1 MSWNDFTDQEKED
14 IVKRRQKTCEIKY
27 GEDNP
32 GKVKAFQE
40 KSKITCNEKYGAD
53 TFFGSEIGK
62 QRVKEG
68 NRKKRGYDYALQDP
82 EVIAKRENSLMEK
95 YGVKNIKQVPAIKE
109 ASYRKFEQ
117 NLKEGKTKF
126 HLIDCELNEPYHG
139 QYNTDP
145 ITGKRTTAIK
155 YTFKCKCC
163 GEIFTDAFYTGQKN
177 IINCPNCYP
186 SVNAS
191 KWEVDISN
199 WLKTLRINK
208 IENNKRGILSRKREV
223 DIFLPEYNIAIEC
236 DGLYYHNELFH
247 KPNDHLEKTED
258 CKEKGITL
266 IQFYEDEWL
275 NKKEVCKS
283 IIRRY
288 LNLSLY
294 EEDSE
299 NCIIKENDKNVSI
312 FEENN
317 SLDLEK
323 DPKVNSYISLLKGND
338 ILAQVSL
345 QEMEDKIIILNY
357 IEKLNTKVENGFLKI
372 ILYLRNKFENKKIE
386 FQLNKRFPATL
397 EFKKYLEEN
406 FSYEKS
412 YEPDYFY
419 VNQLMRLTQDSFR
432 KEKLPLLKNET
443 NLEETLFI
451 RKNRWYKIY
460 DCGKDVFI
468 LK

>member
-1 MSWNDFTDQEKED
+1 MSWNDFTEQEKED
-14 IVKRRQKTCEIKY
+14 IVKRRQRTCEIKY

-32 GKVKAFQE
+32 GKVKAFQD

-62 QRVKEG
+62 QKVKEG

-117 NLKEGKTKF
+117 DLKDGKTKF

-145 ITGKRTTAIK
+145 ETGKRTTAIK
-155 YTFKCKCC
+155 YAFKCKCC

-186 SVNAS
+186 TVNAS

-199 WLKTLRINK
+199 WLKTLGISK

-223 DIFLPEYNIAIEC
+223 DILLPEYNIAIEC

-247 KPNDHLEKTED
+247 KPNDHLEKTEG

-275 NKKEVCKS
+275 NKKDICKS

-294 EEDSE
+294 
-299 NCIIKENDKNVSI
+299 KENIEGCVI
-312 FEENN
+312 EENN
-317 SLDLEK
+317 EAAEFFAKNNSLTLEK
-323 DPKVNSYISLLKGND
+323 VSNVSYISLIKENN
-338 ILAQVSL
+338 IIAQISL
-345 QEMEDKIIILNY
+345 QKKDDKIIILNY
-357 IEKLNTKVENGFLKI
+357 IEKLNTKVENGFLKMV
-372 ILYLRNKFENKKIE
+372 LYLRNKFKNKEIE
-386 FQLNKRFPATL
+386 FLVDKRFPVIS
-397 EFKKYLEEN
+397 EFEKILKEN
-406 FSYEKS
+406 FSYKES
-412 YEPDYFY
+412 QDPIYFY
-419 VNQLMRLTQDSFR
+419 VNQLTRLSVESFR
-432 KEKLPLLKNET
+432 KEKLPLFKNVE
-443 NLEETLFI
+443 NLEESLLI
-451 RKNRWYKIY
+451 KKNKWYKIY
-460 DCGKDVFI
+460 DCGKDVFT